1 MLLDYSY
8 WSYPSVISSE
18 KCDEIVLW
26 ALKQKSQKA
35 MTGSEREILKSKSK
49 LDKKDLLDLK
59 KYRNSS
65 VVWIK
70 DEKIK
75 NMIQPYVAGANKNAG
90 WNFEIDQAESIQF
103 THYKKN
109 QHYNWHCDTW
119 NKPYE
124 NGRIRK
130 LSVTVSLTDP
140 KNYEGGNLEFE
151 TFDARS
157 GKKYLYVCNEIKP
170 KGSIVIFP
178 SFLRHRVTPVTKGLR
193 NSLVMW
199 LTGFPFK

>member
-70 DEKIK
+70 DEKI
-75 NMIQPYVAGANKNAG
+75 
-90 WNFEIDQAESIQF
+90 
-103 THYKKN
+103 
-109 QHYNWHCDTW
+109 
-119 NKPYE
+119 
-124 NGRIRK
+124 
-130 LSVTVSLTDP
+130 
-140 KNYEGGNLEFE
+140 
-151 TFDARS
+151 
-157 GKKYLYVCNEIKP
+157 
-170 KGSIVIFP
+170 
-178 SFLRHRVTPVTKGLR
+178 
-193 NSLVMW
+193 
-199 LTGFPFK
+199 

>member
-109 QHYNWHCDTW
+109 QHYNWH
-119 NKPYE
+119 
-124 NGRIRK
+124 
-130 LSVTVSLTDP
+130 
-140 KNYEGGNLEFE
+140 
-151 TFDARS
+151 
-157 GKKYLYVCNEIKP
+157 
-170 KGSIVIFP
+170 
-178 SFLRHRVTPVTKGLR
+178 
-193 NSLVMW
+193 
-199 LTGFPFK
+199 